1 MTDLA
6 VLLAQTDPNA
16 VEQAIRD
23 NTVLVRFVYPT
34 IVVIITLAGGSFY
47 AWLTRKVR
55 RLFELNQKVLRVVEN
70 APELEATL
78 SGLQDALQE
87 VRTAVRIEGVSIQE
101 WADSQSQRWEAHD
114 RDRDHHR
121 EHHEAELRR
130 LEHLI
135 LERVGPSPRSW
146 LERIFGSGSTTRR

>member
-1 MTDLA
+1 MIEA
-6 VLLAQTDPNA
+6 IAQADPNV
-16 VEQAIRD
+16 VEQAVRD
-23 NTVLVRFVYPT
+23 NAILVRFVYPT
-34 IVVIITLAGGSFY
+34 IVVIITLAGGSLY

-55 RLFELNQKVLRVVEN
+55 RLFELNQKVLQVVEN

-78 SGLQDALQE
+78 AGLQDALRE
-87 VRTAVRIEGVSIQE
+87 VRQAVRIEGVSIQE
-101 WADSQSQRWEAHD
+101 WADGQADRWERHD

-146 LERIFGSGSTTRR
+146 LERIFGSGQTSRR